1 MIEAGVGD
9 LGQRIRDD
17 QAQVGYLMAG
27 QSGGWMTPCVIR
39 IVHVEEAEV
48 RVSRFSLKIGG
59 DSLPVVWP
67 QNHRGGF
74 LVWASKPSSTV

>member
-27 QSGGWMTPCVIR
+27 QSGGWVTPCVIR
-39 IVHVEEAEV
+39 IVHVEEA
-48 RVSRFSLKIGG
+48 RSAGF
-59 DSLPVVWP
+59 PV
-67 QNHRGGF
+67 
-74 LVWASKPSSTV
+74 